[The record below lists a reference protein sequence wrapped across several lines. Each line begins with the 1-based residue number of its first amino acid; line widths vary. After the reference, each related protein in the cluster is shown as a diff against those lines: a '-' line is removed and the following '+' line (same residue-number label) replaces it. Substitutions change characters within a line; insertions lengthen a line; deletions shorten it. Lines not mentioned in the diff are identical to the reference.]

1 MIADHERPCDPTVA
15 TLAIVTSLERVSGP
29 SRRVKQLLPVRML
42 SLTDDRRSCR
52 WRIVRQQPRHKHL
65 TDAPTLQ
72 RPAKLPPKLRS
83 RSRMRLIGD
92 RGNDHRDDTARGGR
106 CRLSIER
113 GRGRGSPEK
122 GAALSALFRCCSGRW
137 SRCRRG
143 NNPGGR
149 MSSKGGLG
157 VAAAVDWAAARA
169 APAFRGRSIRSGQ
182 APARHRRAG
191 LRRLGG
197 CPPLV
202 TSPGR
207 RRRPTGSPPGC
218 RCARS
223 PARRRS

>member
-92 RGNDHRDDTARGGR
+92 RGNDHRTRRHRQGR
-106 CRLSIER
+106 
-113 GRGRGSPEK
+113 
-122 GAALSALFRCCSGRW
+122 ALSTDYRAGARFSGKGTSVKCTPEMLQRW
-137 SRCRRG
+137 SRCGRG
-143 NNPGGR
+143 N
-149 MSSKGGLG
+149 
-157 VAAAVDWAAARA
+157 
-169 APAFRGRSIRSGQ
+169 
-182 APARHRRAG
+182 H
-191 LRRLGG
+191 
-197 CPPLV
+197 
-202 TSPGR
+202 PGR
-207 RRRPTGSPPGC
+207 RRRPTDRPRMQMCEIAATAPLVIGY
-218 RCARS
+218 RTARMLTGGWL
-223 PARRRS
+223 PRDGRRRTAGHFGFGRQTSHVVLLVGRAVRRIYR